1 MITMPR
7 VYDLVV
13 LSHDSNATLY
23 RVRELGESKSVGV
36 IDASI
41 EDSRPNQ
48 RIQWLDV
55 STLMTPTNAQLARMR

>member
-1 MITMPR
+1 MKTMPR

-13 LSHDSNATLY
+13 LSQDSNATLY
-23 RVRELGESKSVGV
+23 RVRELGESKLVGV
-36 IDASI
+36 IDTSI